1 MASLKMS
8 STSQLI
14 NFDKLVQYLTK
25 YNSRIATLRT
35 LLEAFDKETKDIV
48 EVLKLSTF
56 HTIALEQLCMLMFA
70 KLEILRKE
78 ANFIV
83 FGVKSF
89 KYHKSDDP
97 PLFVPN
103 ALPMNILTDVMAY
116 SAISSEYL
124 SIQMK
129 YMSQKV
135 QSKNKTAFE
144 IYDLNFDNDCNEMQ
158 KIYNQ
163 ILSKEQ
169 EILGFFNSVKVL
181 KDSFSNGKLFLIY
194 LKMMIDNYPLCK
206 CIVKLTF
213 GFVEKHLAMKI
224 LYSFVDKSVGKLVS
238 PVNKIGVPIGSESH
252 LKDFFLTNKYKVPY
266 CIKSNKQQSREF
278 WRMFFIDD
286 TGNDLR
292 HGSTLFQHVL
302 TPNCMTADKENI
314 NPIHVKQ
321 GCSIL
326 PQTSNLFADDHAN
339 NGKLMILAD
348 MSSKSE
354 KLNVK
359 PEKNQI
365 RVNEEKTR
373 SMKRAKIESK
383 SRSKTLD
390 KELSSVLFGAGYRIK
405 YMVGDGNCLF
415 RSLADQLR
423 YNKIIAVT
431 M

>member
-48 EVLKLSTF
+48 EVLKRSTF

-181 KDSFSNGKLFLIY
+181 KDSFSNGKLF
-194 LKMMIDNYPLCK
+194 
-206 CIVKLTF
+206 
-213 GFVEKHLAMKI
+213 
-224 LYSFVDKSVGKLVS
+224 
-238 PVNKIGVPIGSESH
+238 
-252 LKDFFLTNKYKVPY
+252 
-266 CIKSNKQQSREF
+266 
-278 WRMFFIDD
+278 
-286 TGNDLR
+286 
-292 HGSTLFQHVL
+292 
-302 TPNCMTADKENI
+302 
-314 NPIHVKQ
+314 
-321 GCSIL
+321 
-326 PQTSNLFADDHAN
+326 
-339 NGKLMILAD
+339 
-348 MSSKSE
+348 
-354 KLNVK
+354 
-359 PEKNQI
+359 
-365 RVNEEKTR
+365 
-373 SMKRAKIESK
+373 
-383 SRSKTLD
+383 
-390 KELSSVLFGAGYRIK
+390 
-405 YMVGDGNCLF
+405 
-415 RSLADQLR
+415 
-423 YNKIIAVT
+423 
-431 M
+431 

>member
-35 LLEAFDKETKDIV
+35 LLVAFDKETKDIV

-56 HTIALEQLCMLMFA
+56 HTIALEQFCMLMFA

-158 KIYNQ
+158 KIYYDTQ
-163 ILSKEQ
+163 
-169 EILGFFNSVKVL
+169 
-181 KDSFSNGKLFLIY
+181 DDYDATGKGGS
-194 LKMMIDNYPLCK
+194 DNATGRPSS
-206 CIVKLTF
+206 T
-213 GFVEKHLAMKI
+213 EDT
-224 LYSFVDKSVGKLVS
+224 SS
-238 PVNKIGVPIGSESH
+238 GS
-252 LKDFFLTNKYKVPY
+252 
-266 CIKSNKQQSREF
+266 
-278 WRMFFIDD
+278 
-286 TGNDLR
+286 
-292 HGSTLFQHVL
+292 
-302 TPNCMTADKENI
+302 
-314 NPIHVKQ
+314 
-321 GCSIL
+321 
-326 PQTSNLFADDHAN
+326 
-339 NGKLMILAD
+339 
-348 MSSKSE
+348 
-354 KLNVK
+354 
-359 PEKNQI
+359 
-365 RVNEEKTR
+365 
-373 SMKRAKIESK
+373 
-383 SRSKTLD
+383 
-390 KELSSVLFGAGYRIK
+390 
-405 YMVGDGNCLF
+405 
-415 RSLADQLR
+415 
-423 YNKIIAVT
+423 IAW
-431 M
+431 